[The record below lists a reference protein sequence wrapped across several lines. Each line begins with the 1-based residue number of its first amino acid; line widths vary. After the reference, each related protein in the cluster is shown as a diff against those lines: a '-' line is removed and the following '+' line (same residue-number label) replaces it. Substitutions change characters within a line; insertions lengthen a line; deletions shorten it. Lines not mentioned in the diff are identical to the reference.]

1 MGDFLTSYKKAMK
14 IEGGWANDPDDS
26 GGMTWRGIS
35 RNNHPNWAG
44 WNIIDQIRLNR
55 KQSDFEP
62 LLQKNEELQTLVLSF
77 YKKQFW
83 DVMWLDKVTN
93 QEICNEMFE
102 AGINLNHEVVVE
114 FLQMALNATNRN
126 GLDYSDIDED
136 GKMGPKTV
144 STLNNHPRSAQVLK
158 LLNCQQGV
166 FYMNLTRKRP
176 SQEKF
181 MTSWLSRVE
190 I

>member
-1 MGDFLTSYKKAMK
+1 MADFLLGYRKAMK

-35 RNNHPNWAG
+35 RNNHPNWPG
-44 WNIIDQIRLNR
+44 WDIIDQIRLNR
-55 KQSDFEP
+55 TPAQFEP
-62 LLQKNEELQTLVLSF
+62 LLAESSLLKEKVLSF
-77 YKKQFW
+77 YKKAFW
-83 DVMWLDKVTN
+83 DVMLLDKVSS
-93 QEICNEMFE
+93 QAIADEMFE
-102 AGINLNHEVVVE
+102 SGINLNHSVVVE

-126 GLDYSDIDED
+126 GRDYPDIDED
-136 GKMGPKTV
+136 GDMGPKTV
-144 STLNNHPRSAQVLK
+144 AVLNAHPRPAQVLK

-166 FYMNLTRKRP
+166 YYMNLTRKKP